1 MSKDHQQLSWGKLDN
16 TALLFPVIA
25 NNSMTNV
32 YRISVILKEEVDR
45 IVLQEALNRLLPR
58 FPMFRMRL
66 KTGFFWYYF
75 EESKKNPPIVREE
88 YSFPGAYINKSKNNQ
103 FMFRVTY
110 YGRRINLEVFHA
122 LTDGFGGVVFLK
134 ELTYQY
140 LRIKYH
146 DELWNEKDD
155 LSSDVFLDQEDSY
168 MKNYKDPGKDRQK
181 YPKEKALVIK
191 GDMFPKGEIAVIHI
205 NMSVKKLKEVSKR
218 YGVTINSFLVG
229 AYVYAIYKDYLN
241 GNKNDEPIICSVPI
255 NLRPIYNSHTL
266 KNFFLMINAT
276 FKPEGSDHTLEE
288 IIHTCDKCIKEAA
301 VKENLDNIISYNV
314 SNETNIML
322 RAVPL
327 LIKNIAIKQV
337 YDSVSHNTTTLTN
350 IGNLNF
356 RDPYKDYVESCYCML
371 SMSDDQNIKCSV
383 CSCNDIFTATFSS
396 CLTDTGIQKC
406 FAQTLSQEGIEL
418 TIETN
423 GIYGI

>member
-1 MSKDHQQLSWGKLDN
+1 MAKDHQLSWGKLDN

-25 NNSMTNV
+25 NTSMTNV
-32 YRISVILKEEVDR
+32 YRISVVLTEDVDR
-45 IVLQEALNRLLPR
+45 IVLQDALNRLLPR
-58 FPMFRMRL
+58 FPLFRMRL
-66 KTGFFWYYF
+66 KAGFFWYYF
-75 EESKKNPPIVREE
+75 EESKKNAPIVREE
-88 YSFPGAYINKSKNNQ
+88 YSFPGAYINRSKNNQ

-140 LRIKYH
+140 LRIKHH

-155 LSSDVFLDQEDSY
+155 LSNDVYLDQEDSY
-168 MKNYKDPGKDRQK
+168 IKNYKEPEGERKK

-191 GDMFPKGEIAVIHI
+191 GEMFPKGEIAVIHM
-205 NMSVKKLKEVSKR
+205 NMSVKQLKEVSKS

-229 AYVYAIYKDYLN
+229 VYVYSIYKNYLN
-241 GNKNDEPIICSVPI
+241 GNANSEPIICSVPI
-255 NLRPIYNSHTL
+255 NLRPFYDSHTL
-266 KNFFLMINAT
+266 KNFFIMINST
-276 FKPEGSDHTLEE
+276 FRPERNDHSLEE
-288 IIHTCDKCIKEAA
+288 VIKICDKCIKEAA
-301 VKENLDNIISYNV
+301 VKENIDNIISYNV

-327 LIKNIAIKQV
+327 FIKNFAIKQV

-350 IGNLNF
+350 IGNISF
-356 RDPYKDYVESCYCML
+356 REPYKEFVESCSCLL
-371 SMSDDQNIKCSV
+371 SMSDDQNIKCGV
-383 CSCNDIFTATFSS
+383 CSCGDTFTATFSS

-406 FAQTLSQEGIEL
+406 FAQTLAGEGLEL

-423 GIYGI
+423 GVYGY